1 MITLAGCRVLVPY
14 SAYVQYIVGGCRAIM
29 MAFPT
34 YPGSERTVG
43 AGNETVSR

>member
-1 MITLAGCRVLVPY
+1 MITLAGYRVLVP
-14 SAYVQYIVGGCRAIM
+14 YVQYIVGGCRAIM

-34 YPGSERTVG
+34 YPGPEKTDG